1 MGTTDADAVA
11 DTVLERV
18 AERLPL
24 RLAVTDGVREPPRV
38 REPLA
43 VANAERVALREREV
57 KLDDIDDTDG
67 DVRVAVA
74 VDEMGV
80 VHGQKRRFAPL
91 GGWMQE
97 PAPLPH

>member
-11 DTVLERV
+11 DTVRERV

-43 VANAERVALREREV
+43 VANAERVALRERDEV
-57 KLDDIDDTDG
+57 KLDDIDDDTNG
-67 DVRVAVA
+67 DARVAVA

-80 VHGQKRRFAPL
+80 VHGQKRLLRPV
-91 GGWMQE
+91 GIW
-97 PAPLPH
+97 